1 MPWGPS
7 LWRLAIAIGI
17 TQLISWGSVYYAFAL
32 VISQLGQ
39 ATHTDRTTV
48 VGAFSVALLVSGLCS
63 APVGRWIDR
72 HGGRGLMSAGSLAA
86 ALLLVALTQVNST
99 WQLYAVW
106 MGLGVVMAANL
117 YDPAFTVLAQAFAGQ
132 HRQAI
137 TVVTVFGGLASTVF
151 WPLTQ
156 TLVQHLGWQQAL
168 WVLAALHLLVNLP
181 VHVLMLPS
189 TSSGR
194 LAKDPA
200 VSARPTAPTAPTALE
215 QQPPTALLRD
225 PVFYGLCLA
234 FTGNALV
241 FSAMAVHFISLMQ
254 QKGLSGAEAAWI
266 GACIGPMQVLGRL
279 LEHQFLSHW
288 AASKVGRVAMW
299 MLPCSLLLLSA
310 LNTQLPGLLLFA
322 FLYGVGNG
330 VMTLV
335 RGALPV
341 ELYGRS
347 RYGAVNGALAT
358 PVQWAKA
365 AGPVAAAWVLAGFS
379 DEQHLLWL
387 LAVVSGASALVFSLV
402 TKTPRSSVTPNDK
415 PAQN

>member
-1 MPWGPS
+1 MTLQAPPAP
-7 LWRLAIAIGI
+7 WRLAIAIGI
-17 TQLISWGSVYYAFAL
+17 TQLISWGSVYYAFSL
-32 VISQLGQ
+32 VIGQLGQ
-39 ATHTDRTTV
+39 AASADRTTV
-48 VGAFSVALLVSGLCS
+48 VGAFSAALLVSGLCS

-86 ALLLVALTQVNST
+86 ALLLVALTHVST
-99 WQLYAVW
+99 AWQLYAVW

-117 YDPAFTVLAQAFAGQ
+117 YDPAFTVLAQAFAGK

-156 TLVQHLGWQQAL
+156 TLVEHLGWQQAL
-168 WVLAALHLLVNLP
+168 WVLAALHALVNLP
-181 VHVLMLPS
+181 VHALMLPR
-189 TSSGR
+189 TASGCMS
-194 LAKDPA
+194 AEPPPA
-200 VSARPTAPTAPTALE
+200 TAHKAHEAPR
-215 QQPPTALLRD
+215 TALLRD

-241 FSAMAVHFISLMQ
+241 FSAMAVHFISLIHS
-254 QKGLSGAEAAWI
+254 KGLTLAQAAWI

-288 AASKVGRVAMW
+288 AASRVGLVAMW
-299 MLPCSLLLLSA
+299 MLPCSLLLLSM
-310 LNTQLPGLLLFA
+310 LDTQLPGLLLFA

-347 RYGAVNGALAT
+347 HYGAVNGALAT

-365 AGPVAAAWVLAGFS
+365 AGPVAAAWMLAGFS
-379 DEQHLLWL
+379 DVQHLLWI
-387 LAVVSGASALVFSLV
+387 LATVSGLSALVFGLV
-402 TKTPRSSVTPNDK
+402 TRPKPAAVIPNDK

>member
-1 MPWGPS
+1 MPWDAS
-7 LWRLAIAIGI
+7 LWRLAIAIGL
-17 TQLISWGSVYYAFAL
+17 TQLISWGSVYYAFSL

-39 ATHTDRTTV
+39 AAQTDRTTV

-63 APVGRWIDR
+63 APMGRWIDR
-72 HGGRGLMSAGSLAA
+72 HGGRSLMSAGSLAA
-86 ALLLVALTQVNST
+86 ALLLVALTEVTST

-106 MGLGVVMAANL
+106 MGLGVAMAANL
-117 YDPAFTVLAQAFAGQ
+117 YDPAFAVLAQAFAGK

-156 TLVQHLGWQQAL
+156 HLVQHLGWQQAL
-168 WVLAALHLLVNLP
+168 WVLAALHVLVNLP
-181 VHVLMLPS
+181 VHALMLPR
-189 TSSGR
+189 TASGR
-194 LAKDPA
+194 LASEA
-200 VSARPTAPTAPTALE
+200 APLAPPDVPE
-215 QQPPTALLRD
+215 PPPTALLRD
-225 PVFYGLCLA
+225 PAFYGLCLA

-241 FSAMAVHFISLMQ
+241 FSAMAVHFISLMHS
-254 QKGLSGAEAAWI
+254 KGLSLAEAAWV

-288 AASKVGRVAMW
+288 AASEVGRVAMW
-299 MLPCSLLLLSA
+299 MLPCSLLLLSV

-347 RYGAVNGALAT
+347 HYGAVNGALAT

-365 AGPVAAAWVLAGFS
+365 AGPVVAAWVLAGFS
-379 DEQHLLWL
+379 DVQHLLWL
-387 LAVVSGASALVFSLV
+387 LAGVAGASALVFSRV
-402 TKTPRSSVTPNDK
+402 TRK
-415 PAQN
+415 Q

>member
-1 MPWGPS
+1 MVDVTLQAQPPP
-7 LWRLAIAIGI
+7 WRLAIAIGI
-17 TQLISWGSVYYAFAL
+17 TQLISWGSVYYAFSL

-39 ATHTDRTTV
+39 ATGTDRTMV
-48 VGAFSVALLVSGLCS
+48 VGAFSMALLVSGLCS
-63 APVGRWIDR
+63 SPVGRWIDR

-86 ALLLVALTQVNST
+86 ALLLVALTQVTTT

-106 MGLGVVMAANL
+106 MGLGAVMAANL
-117 YDPAFTVLAQAFAGQ
+117 YDPAFAVLAQAFTGK

-181 VHVLMLPS
+181 VHAWMLPR
-189 TSSGR
+189 TASGR
-194 LAKDPA
+194 MLSDSLHA
-200 VSARPTAPTAPTALE
+200 APHKAHEAPR
-215 QQPPTALLRD
+215 TALLRD

-241 FSAMAVHFISLMQ
+241 FSAMAVHFISLIHS
-254 QKGLSGAEAAWI
+254 KGLTLAQAAWI

-288 AASKVGRVAMW
+288 AASRVGLVAMW
-299 MLPCSLLLLSA
+299 MLPCSLLLLSM
-310 LNTQLPGLLLFA
+310 LDTQLPGLLLFA

-335 RGALPV
+335 RGALPM

-347 RYGAVNGALAT
+347 HYGAVNGALAT

-365 AGPVAAAWVLAGFS
+365 AGPVAAAWVLSDFS
-379 DEQHLLWL
+379 DVQHLLWL
-387 LAVVSGASALVFSLV
+387 LAIVSGASALVFGLV
-402 TKTPRSSVTPNDK
+402 TRPRRAAVTPNDK

>member
-1 MPWGPS
+1 MVEVQLQAQPPP
-7 LWRLAIAIGI
+7 WRLAIAIGI
-17 TQLISWGSVYYAFAL
+17 TQLISWGSVYYAFSL
-32 VISQLGQ
+32 VMGQLGQ
-39 ATHTDRTTV
+39 AASTDRTTV

-63 APVGRWIDR
+63 APMGRWIDR

-86 ALLLVALTQVNST
+86 ALLLVALTQISST
-99 WQLYAVW
+99 LQLYAVW

-117 YDPAFTVLAQAFAGQ
+117 YDPAFAVLAQAFAGK

-156 TLVQHLGWQQAL
+156 YLVQHLGWQEAL

-181 VHVLMLPS
+181 VHAWMLPR
-189 TSSGR
+189 TASGR
-194 LAKDPA
+194 PLSEVPA
-200 VSARPTAPTAPTALE
+200 AAVNKELQS
-215 QQPPTALLRD
+215 PPTALLRD

-234 FTGNALV
+234 FAGNALV
-241 FSAMAVHFISLMQ
+241 FSAMAVHFISLMHSQ
-254 QKGLSGAEAAWI
+254 GLTLAQAAWI

-299 MLPCSLLLLSA
+299 MLPCSLLLLS
-310 LNTQLPGLLLFA
+310 LLDTQLPGLLLFT

-335 RGALPV
+335 RGSLPV

-347 RYGAVNGALAT
+347 RYGAINGALAT

-379 DEQHLLWL
+379 DAQHLLWILAL
-387 LAVVSGASALVFSLV
+387 LSGASALVFGLV
-402 TKTPRSSVTPNDK
+402 TRPGRAALTPNDT

>member
-1 MPWGPS
+1 VVDVRPQAQPAP
-7 LWRLAIAIGI
+7 WRLAIGIGI
-17 TQLISWGSVYYAFAL
+17 TQLISWGSVYYAFSL
-32 VISQLGQ
+32 VIGQLGQ
-39 ATHTDRTTV
+39 AAGTDRTTV
-48 VGAFSVALLVSGLCS
+48 VGAFSAALLVSGLCS
-63 APVGRWIDR
+63 APMGRWIDR
-72 HGGRGLMSAGSLAA
+72 HGGRGLMTAGSLAA

-99 WQLYAVW
+99 LQLYAVW

-117 YDPAFTVLAQAFAGQ
+117 YDPAFAVLAQAFAGK

-156 TLVQHLGWQQAL
+156 TLVAHLGWQAAL
-168 WVLAALHLLVNLP
+168 WVLATLHVVVNLP
-181 VHVLMLPS
+181 VHAWMLPRTASGHMQREMPQAS
-189 TSSGR
+189 TKPTLDAPR
-194 LAKDPA
+194 TA
-200 VSARPTAPTAPTALE
+200 V
-215 QQPPTALLRD
+215 LRD

-241 FSAMAVHFISLMQ
+241 FSAMSVHFISLLHH
-254 QKGLSGAEAAWI
+254 KGLTMAQAAWI

-288 AASKVGRVAMW
+288 AASRVGRVAMW
-299 MLPCSLLLLSA
+299 MLPCSLLWLSM
-310 LNTQLPGLLLFA
+310 LNTQWPGLLLFA

-330 VMTLV
+330 VLTLV

-347 RYGAVNGALAT
+347 HYGAVNGALAT

-365 AGPVAAAWVLAGFS
+365 AGPVAAAWVLASFS
-379 DEQHLLWL
+379 NTQHLLWL
-387 LAVVSGASALVFSLV
+387 LAVLSGASALVFGIA
-402 TKTPRSSVTPNDK
+402 TKARRAAITPNDK